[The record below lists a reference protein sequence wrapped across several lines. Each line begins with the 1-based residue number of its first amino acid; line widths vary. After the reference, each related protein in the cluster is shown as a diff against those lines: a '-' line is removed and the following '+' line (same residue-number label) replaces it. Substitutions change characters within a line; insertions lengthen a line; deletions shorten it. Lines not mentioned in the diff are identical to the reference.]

1 MKKSKKV
8 DAISTFL
15 GPDAAIE
22 GTIEFQGT
30 IRLDGKVKGKIQ
42 SNGGTVIVGEKAVI
56 HADVM
61 VDVAIIYGEV
71 NGTVSA
77 RDRIAAYPPCRVVG
91 DIQAP
96 IISIEAGVVFNGNCA
111 MSARTIASQKGTPSS
126 NKEPAQKQLK
136 PK

>member
-8 DAISTFL
+8 DAITTFL
-15 GPDAAIE
+15 GPDARID

-30 IRLDGKVKGKIQ
+30 IRLDGKVEGKIQ
-42 SNGGTVIVGEKAVI
+42 SAGGTVIIGENAVI
-56 HADVM
+56 NADIQ

-71 NGTVSA
+71 NGTIEA
-77 RDRIAAYPPCRVVG
+77 GDRIEAYPPCRVMG

-111 MSARTIASQKGTPSS
+111 MKARTIAAANGTRPRPKVLSQKQAKS
-126 NKEPAQKQLK
+126 E
-136 PK
+136 